1 MVMRS
6 VQSILTPR
14 RRGALVTEVVI
25 AMGILTFAMLPLA
38 FSIVRE
44 QKLTRAYFNRAIVME
59 IIDGEME
66 ALMAGEWRAFMPG
79 AQAYP
84 VRAEAAKSLPPGKFT
99 LTLNGDRVRLEW
111 LPEKKSKGG
120 PVVRQG
126 RVMSPTSG
134 TAGGLNK

>member
-1 MVMRS
+1 MVIRS
-6 VQSILTPR
+6 VKSILSGR
-14 RRGALVTEVVI
+14 RRGALITEVVI
-25 AMGILTFAMLPLA
+25 AMGLLTFSMLPLA

-79 AQAYP
+79 AQTYP
-84 VRAEAAKSLPPGKFT
+84 VRAEATKSLPTGKFL
-99 LTLNGDRVRLEW
+99 LTLDGDRVRLEW
-111 LPEKKSKGG
+111 SPEKSGRGG
-120 PVVRQG
+120 PVAREG
-126 RVMSPTSG
+126 RVTSPTSG

>member
-1 MVMRS
+1 MVIRS
-6 VQSILTPR
+6 VKSILSGR
-14 RRGALVTEVVI
+14 RRGALITEVVI

-38 FSIVRE
+38 FSFVRE

-66 ALMAGEWRAFMPG
+66 ALMAGEWRAFTPG
-79 AQAYP
+79 AQTYP
-84 VRAEAAKSLPPGKFT
+84 VRAEAAKSLPPGKFV
-99 LTLNGDRVRLEW
+99 LTLASDRVRLEW
-111 LPEKKSKGG
+111 LPAKSGKGG
-120 PVVRQG
+120 PVVREG

>member
-25 AMGILTFAMLPLA
+25 AMGILTFAMLPLS

-79 AQAYP
+79 AQTYP
-84 VRAEAAKSLPPGKFT
+84 VRAEAAKSLPAGKFV
-99 LTLNGDRVRLEW
+99 LTLDNERVRLEW
-111 LPEKKSKGG
+111 LPEKSGRGG
-120 PVVRQG
+120 PVVREG
-126 RVMSPTSG
+126 RVTSPTSG
-134 TAGGLNK
+134 TAEGLNK

>member
-1 MVMRS
+1 MIHSAKSNLRR
-6 VQSILTPR
+6 R
-14 RRGALVTEVVI
+14 RRGALITEVVI

-44 QKLTRAYFNRAIVME
+44 QKLARAYFNRAIVME

-79 AQAYP
+79 AQTYP
-84 VRAEAAKSLPPGKFT
+84 VRADAAKSLPPGKFV
-99 LTLNGDRVRLEW
+99 LTLDSDRVRLEW
-111 LPEKKSKGG
+111 LPEKSGTGG
-120 PVVRQG
+120 KVVREG
-126 RVMSPTSG
+126 RVMTPTSG

>member
-1 MVMRS
+1 MVIRS
-6 VQSILTPR
+6 VRSHSTR
-14 RRGALVTEVVI
+14 RRCGALITEVVV

-79 AQAYP
+79 AQTYP
-84 VRAEAAKSLPPGKFT
+84 VRAEAAKSLPAGKFV
-99 LTLNGDRVRLEW
+99 LTLDDERVRLEW
-111 LPEKKSKGG
+111 LPEKSGRGG
-120 PVVRQG
+120 PVVREG
-126 RVMSPTSG
+126 RAKPEG
-134 TAGGLNK
+134 